1 MDLFVVPTWART
13 EPSFLWGRHLF
24 VIALRGGGPDHWLFC
39 RECPT
44 EQLRLAIFSGL
55 GFAVAQALSLGVMRL
70 QVLSAGAAM
79 RMLRGPIPVQ

>member
-1 MDLFVVPTWART
+1 MISRT
-13 EPSFLWGRHLF
+13 SFLWG
-24 VIALRGGGPDHWLFC
+24 VIFLRSRCAAAGLIISFFAANS
-39 RECPT
+39 T

-70 QVLSAGAAM
+70 QFLSAGAAM